1 MECKT
6 TSAKSYSLH
15 LSDLEKIK
23 VEALK
28 GNDSEWAMQ
37 VEFQAATGKRRF
49 AIIDW
54 QSFLDL
60 RNSQELLTGMMK
72 DIQDPSYR
80 DVMPPRESVIP
91 EGGLEKAVFDA
102 CENALNNGYND
113 FVLKGSSDSVAIDL
127 MDHAPQLEPAVRG
140 GLKVGQVST
149 FVLAWRKSRQHV

>member
-1 MECKT
+1 VECKT

-72 DIQDPSYR
+72 DIQEPSYR
-80 DVMPPRESVIP
+80 DVMPPRNTVAEEKLKELIFEACTTAADGGYRRFMMETDIAQVAVGLMDYAAQLAPAVNAGLTVEQVIP
-91 EGGLEKAVFDA
+91 IVE
-102 CENALNNGYND
+102 
-113 FVLKGSSDSVAIDL
+113 
-127 MDHAPQLEPAVRG
+127 
-140 GLKVGQVST
+140 
-149 FVLAWRKSRQHV
+149 AWRKEHGG